1 MVTNRQHRGPREAR
15 GRRIVFEATLALAI
29 AAAVANS
36 GSDNGVRI
44 DLVKRQTKITRR
56 LIETT
61 DDSENADLVLTD
73 YYNNQ
78 YVGVVGI
85 GTPPQYLTVV
95 FDTGSS
101 DLWIPSSRCG
111 ECGQHTKFDASR
123 SSSYQTVTDRKNEEV
138 KFEVDYG
145 SGKVTGYE
153 AMETATLG
161 SLSVTGLHFG
171 EVTYEDREIQS
182 FMMDGI
188 AGLAFNGLS
197 MVTNPTLLENLHTQ
211 HPTLPYFFSMYLSNN
226 PGDSKH
232 PSHLNFG
239 AYDLDIVGANAS
251 WKFTPV
257 IKRGYGDFKYWTV
270 KMTGVEVASGTGE
283 VKHTLCTSFADYGKS
298 PNSCYGI
305 VDSGTSGIA
314 VPESTY
320 DDLIA
325 FVTDGLNCKVSNKHF
340 CFTLDCLK
348 CCDVYGTLPF

>member
-1 MVTNRQHRGPREAR
+1 M
-15 GRRIVFEATLALAI
+15 ATI
-29 AAAVANS
+29 AAVES
-36 GSDNGVRI
+36 GGSGGAGVRI
-44 DLVKRQTKITRR
+44 DLAKQQTAARR
-56 LIETT
+56 LAETT
-61 DDSENADLVLTD
+61 DDVGSADLTLTD

-78 YVGVVGI
+78 YVGVIGI

-101 DLWIPSSRCG
+101 DLWIPSSRCS
-111 ECGQHTKFDASR
+111 ECGQHTKFDAAR
-123 SSSYQTVTDRKNEEV
+123 SSSYEAVTDRKNGEV

-153 AMETATLG
+153 ATETATLG
-161 SLSVTGLHFG
+161 SISVSELHFG

-188 AGLAFNGLS
+188 AGLAFDGLS
-197 MVTNPTLLENLHTQ
+197 MVTNPTLLESLHTQ
-211 HPTLPYFFSMYLSNN
+211 HPSLPYYFSMYLSNN
-226 PGDSKH
+226 PEDSKH

-239 AYDLDIVGANAS
+239 AYDLSIVGANAS

-270 KMTGVEVASGTGE
+270 KMTGLSVLTSSGE
-283 VKHTLCTSFADYGKS
+283 VKHSLCTSSSDYGTS
-298 PNSCYGI
+298 SSSCYAI

-320 DDLIA
+320 DDLISY
-325 FVTDGLNCKVSNKHF
+325 VTDGLKCKVS
-340 CFTLDCLK
+340 D
-348 CCDVYGTLPF
+348 Y